1 MDTSATSAS
10 PIDVDKFLVEKLLA
24 PEPEMAA
31 ARERAHLAGLPHIE
45 VSEVQGKFLML
56 LAQIAGAKRVLEIG
70 TLGGYSTTWLA
81 RGVGPDGHVTTCEYE
96 PLHARVAADNLAACG
111 VEERVEI
118 RIGTALDTLDSLLA
132 EGVEPFDLFFID
144 ADKENNAHYIDLAV
158 MLGRPGSVIVVDNV
172 VREGAVLQAGDP
184 LTDTGRLVNGVRRG
198 IDVLG
203 SNPRVDATALQTVGV
218 KGWDGFALAVVR

>member
-1 MDTSATSAS
+1 MNTPAAAPDPS
-10 PIDVDKFLVEKLLA
+10 DVDGYLVEKLLA

-31 ARERAHLAGLPHIE
+31 ARVRAHEAGLPHIE

-81 RGVGPDGHVTTCEYE
+81 RGVGPAGHVTTCEYE

-111 VEERVEI
+111 VEDRVDI
-118 RIGTALDTLDSLLA
+118 RIGAALDTLDALLA
-132 EGVEPFDLFFID
+132 EAGEPFDLIFID
-144 ADKENNAHYIDLAV
+144 ADKENNGHYIELAIA
-158 MLGRPGSVIVVDNV
+158 LGRPGPSSWWTTWCARARCCND
-172 VREGAVLQAGDP
+172 GDP
-184 LTDTGRLVNGVRRG
+184 LTEAGRLVNGVRQG